1 MHYID
6 LLVHAQKRII
16 EIRRRIMVLVA
27 RQDARPRLTRAGVGS
42 STDTLFVHIY
52 VKFDCGFNETTPIKI
67 R

>member
-6 LLVHAQKRII
+6 LGVYAQERII

-42 STDTLFVHIY
+42 STDTLFLHIY
-52 VKFDCGFNETTPIKI
+52 VKFNCGYNETTPVKI